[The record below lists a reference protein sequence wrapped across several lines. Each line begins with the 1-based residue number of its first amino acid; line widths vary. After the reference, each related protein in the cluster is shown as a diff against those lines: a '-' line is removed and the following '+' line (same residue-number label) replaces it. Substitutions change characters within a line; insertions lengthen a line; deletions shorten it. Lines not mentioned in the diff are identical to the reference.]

1 MSLGADVTAVR
12 KFRGPATEFLKHL
25 LLLQIKMTHADA
37 GAIIKIAEGK
47 HYTLASSTESD
58 TDPEWLIAAAQQTPQ
73 SLRRNE
79 PVFLTLGAG
88 QKHSI
93 CIIPFP
99 DTARGTATV
108 LTGSFK
114 PDFYN
119 KNSNYFNLAHGLLDN
134 YEARMT
140 LRQRQLAQKRIHN
153 ALDLNLTVNRKKRFK
168 EFCTELCN
176 ELGSRWNCSRVSL
189 GFAYKDHIKVE
200 FISNIEKFSRK
211 MKIVRDLEEA
221 MDECAD
227 QDKELIFPPV
237 SGARYIYRQLE
248 IFSREHDQVNV
259 LTIPI
264 HHGSSVQGVILM
276 ERNIDDKFTQDDLE
290 TLRLAIDLIS
300 PRLLDL
306 ENYGGWV
313 HRGIEAVKRPARL
326 FLGRENT
333 LIKLISILVISI
345 ILYLTFATGDYN
357 IEGTFRVEVKEEQTV
372 SSPYEGILDKVY
384 VKPGDKVVA
393 GQLLAELDTLD
404 LQLKAQEMES
414 EILNLE
420 KEYSIAFNE
429 RNTAK
434 AQIAKAKIKGVR
446 ASLNLTKEQIKR
458 AKIISPIAGTLLSE
472 TDLTQLYRAPVKRGD
487 ELFIIGDTE
496 HLEAVAFIPEDQ
508 IPELN
513 NNDNGNIAVA
523 GKPDVKIPVTIY
535 EIAAAAEVKDQQ
547 NVFKVKM
554 DVTDKPDWLRPGMEG
569 LVKVKHSEERLIWIW
584 SRKMIN
590 WIRMKLWI

>member
-1 MSLGADVTAVR
+1 MSLSGDVTEVR
-12 KFRGPATEFLKHL
+12 KFRGSATDFLKRL
-25 LLLQIKMTHADA
+25 LVLQIKITGADA
-37 GAIIKIAEGK
+37 GAIIKISDGR
-47 HYTLASSTESD
+47 HFVLANSTE
-58 TDPEWLIAAAQQTPQ
+58 TDSEPEWLSAAAQQTPQ

-99 DTARGTATV
+99 DTTRGTATI
-108 LTGSFK
+108 LTGNFK

-119 KNSNYFNLAHGLLDN
+119 KNSSYFHLAHGLLDN

-140 LRQRQLAQKRIHN
+140 LKQRQLAQKRIHN

-168 EFCTELCN
+168 EFCTELCS
-176 ELGSRWNCSRVSL
+176 ELSSRWNCSRVSL
-189 GFAYKDHIKVE
+189 GFAYKDHIRLE
-200 FISNIEKFSRK
+200 FVNNIEKFSKK
-211 MKIVRDLEEA
+211 MKIVQDLQEA

-237 SGARYIYRQLE
+237 DGARYIYRQLE
-248 IFSREHDQVNV
+248 IFSRHNDQVNV

-264 HHGSSVQGVILM
+264 HHGNNVQGVLLM
-276 ERNIDDKFTQDDLE
+276 ERHLSDKFTQDDLE
-290 TLRLAIDLIS
+290 TLRLAVDLIS

-306 ENYGGWV
+306 ENYNGWV
-313 HRGIEAVKRPARL
+313 HRTVETVKKPIKL
-326 FLGRENT
+326 ILGRENT
-333 LIKLISILVISI
+333 LIKLVSLLVITLV
-345 ILYLTFATGDYN
+345 LYLTFATGDYN
-357 IEGTFRVEVKEEQTV
+357 IEGTFRVKVIEEQTV
-372 SSPYEGILDKVY
+372 SSPFEGILDKVA
-384 VKPGDKVVA
+384 VKPGDKVKK
-393 GQLLAELDTLD
+393 GQLLAEMDTLD

-420 KEYSIAFNE
+420 KEYSIAVNE

-434 AQIAKAKIKGVR
+434 AQIAKAKIKGVNAGLR
-446 ASLNLTKEQIKR
+446 LTREQISR
-458 AKIISPIAGTLLSE
+458 GRIISPVDGTVLSE
-472 TDLTQLYRAPVKRGD
+472 KDLTQLYRAPVKRGD
-487 ELFIIGDTE
+487 ELFLIGDTDN
-496 HLEAVAFIPEDQ
+496 LEAVAYIPEDQ
-508 IPELN
+508 IPALN
-513 NNDNGNIAVA
+513 VNESGFIAVA
-523 GKPDVKIPVTIY
+523 GKPEVKIPVTVR
-535 EIAAAAEVKDQQ
+535 EIAAAAEVNEQQ

-554 DVTDKPDWLRPGMEG
+554 AVQDKPEWLKSGMEG